1 VLWDALN
8 AHAAVPNHCPK
19 PGRRKYA
26 DDIDKGVWR
35 QRERQTD
42 TFGGLLLSIQQMIPA
57 GFPETLLLP

>member
-1 VLWDALN
+1 MLMQLCLIIALSL
-8 AHAAVPNHCPK
+8 A
-19 PGRRKYA
+19 RRKYA

-35 QRERQTD
+35 QRERQTE